1 MASTRQLHIAVGFEG
16 DGTKTECAVLDSEG
30 ITLAT
35 GMAGTFNP
43 QWGNCQDPQRAL
55 PQRLGTD
62 APFSDLA
69 QAAAEALANARVSPR
84 QVEAVCAG
92 LAGAGRRSMIRNAI
106 VFLAHEFPDALTHVT
121 SDCAAALE
129 AAVGAGAGVVAIA
142 GAQASAFGRNDAG
155 ETAHAGG
162 FGRLIGDD
170 GSAYEIGRRAIAW
183 VARSRDQGAPAKLLC
198 DIIFATLNCH
208 TWEELSERIAQSPDA
223 VFPLLFPAVVSA
235 ATLDDN
241 AAREILYAAAVDL
254 AATALTVVRRL
265 GLEEIE
271 FPLVKC
277 GGVFGVSPVMEEMFD
292 ALVTSG
298 APRVA
303 ISRLE
308 VPVAVGAARLAA
320 RLARDEGRVPVY
332 GRKS

>member
-1 MASTRQLHIAVGFEG
+1 MSGSRQLHIAVGFDG

-35 GMAGTFNP
+35 GVASPSNR
-43 QWGNCQDPQRAL
+43 QWAIPH
-55 PQRLGTD
+55 RLGTRPD
-62 APFSDLA
+62 APFSELA
-69 QAAAEALANARVSPR
+69 QAAAEALANAHLNPR
-84 QVEAVCAG
+84 QVESVCAG
-92 LAGAGRRSMIRNAI
+92 LAGTGRRSMIRNAI
-106 VFLAHEFPDALTHVT
+106 VFLTHEFPDALTHVT
-121 SDCAAALE
+121 TDCEVALE
-129 AAVGAGAGVVAIA
+129 AAVGAGAGVVVIA
-142 GAQASAFGRNDAG
+142 GARSSAFGRNDAG
-155 ETAHAGG
+155 ETAQAGG
-162 FGRLIGDD
+162 FGRSIGDD
-170 GSAYEIGRRAIAW
+170 GSAYEIGRRAVAW
-183 VARSRDQGAPAKLLC
+183 MARARDQGTPAKLLS

-208 TWEELSERIAQSPDA
+208 TWEELAERIAQNPDA

-235 ATLDDN
+235 AGLDDN
-241 AAREILYAAAVDL
+241 AARDILYAAAVDL
-254 AATALTVVRRL
+254 AATGLTVVRRL

-292 ALVTSG
+292 VLVASG

-320 RLARDEGRVPVY
+320 RLARDEGRVAVY
-332 GRKS
+332 GRNS

>member
-1 MASTRQLHIAVGFEG
+1 MSGSRQLHIAVGFDG

-35 GMAGTFNP
+35 GVASPSNRRWAIPHRLGT
-43 QWGNCQDPQRAL
+43 
-55 PQRLGTD
+55 GTD
-62 APFSDLA
+62 APFSELA
-69 QAAAEALANARVSPR
+69 QAAAEALANAHLNPR

-92 LAGAGRRSMIRNAI
+92 LAGTGRRSMIRKAI

-121 SDCAAALE
+121 TDCEVALE
-129 AAVGAGAGVVAIA
+129 AAVGAGAGVVVIA
-142 GAQASAFGRNDAG
+142 GARSSAFGRNDAG

-162 FGRLIGDD
+162 FGRSIGDD
-170 GSAYEIGRRAIAW
+170 GSAYEIGRRAVAW
-183 VARSRDQGAPAKLLC
+183 MARARDQGTPAKLLS

-208 TWEELSERIAQSPDA
+208 TWEELAERIAQNPDA

-235 ATLDDN
+235 AGLDDN
-241 AAREILYAAAVDL
+241 AARDILYAAAVDL
-254 AATALTVVRRL
+254 AATGLTVVRRL

-277 GGVFGVSPVMEEMFD
+277 GGVFGVSPMMEEMFD
-292 ALVTSG
+292 VLVASG

-320 RLARDEGRVPVY
+320 RLARDEGRVAVY
-332 GRKS
+332 GRHS